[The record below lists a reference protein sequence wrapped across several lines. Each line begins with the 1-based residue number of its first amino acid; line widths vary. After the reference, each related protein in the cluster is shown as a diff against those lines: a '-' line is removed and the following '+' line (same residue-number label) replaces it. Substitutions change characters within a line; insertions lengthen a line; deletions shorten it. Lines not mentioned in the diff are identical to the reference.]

1 LKKKQNDPLPLLPI
15 DLVLFRFSTSYPYHI
30 FFFSFS
36 TIFYFIISEVFLGIS
51 GIMFRPDRGRKHLS
65 VSERAGIIALSSVGK
80 PLRQIADALEVSKSA
95 VHYWQKRFLETGE
108 LKRKSGTGGKPKLTR
123 ENIENIRSAV
133 MAKPITTA
141 QEIAGNVI

>member
-1 LKKKQNDPLPLLPI
+1 MTQSQMKRLEWI
-15 DLVLFRFSTSYPYHI
+15 SFRFLASYPYHI

-36 TIFYFIISEVFLGIS
+36 TIFYFIISEVFLDIS

-80 PLRQIADALEVSKSA
+80 SLRQIADALEVSKSA
-95 VHYWQKRFLETGE
+95 VDYWQKRFRETGE
-108 LKRKSGTGGKPKLTR
+108 LKRELGTGGKPELTR
-123 ENIENIRSAV
+123 ENIQNIRSAV

>member
-1 LKKKQNDPLPLLPI
+1 
-15 DLVLFRFSTSYPYHI
+15 
-30 FFFSFS
+30 
-36 TIFYFIISEVFLGIS
+36 
-51 GIMFRPDRGRKHLS
+51 MFRPDRGRKHLS

-80 PLRQIADALEVSKSA
+80 PLRQIADALEVSKSV

-108 LKRKSGTGGKPKLTR
+108 PKRKSGTGEKPKLTR

-141 QEIAGNVI
+141 QEIAGNVILFIL